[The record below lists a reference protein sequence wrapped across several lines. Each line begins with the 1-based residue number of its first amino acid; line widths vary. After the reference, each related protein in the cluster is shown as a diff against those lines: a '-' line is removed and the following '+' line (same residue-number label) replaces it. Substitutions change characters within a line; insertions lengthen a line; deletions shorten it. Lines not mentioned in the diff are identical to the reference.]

1 VVLFD
6 KRANGDWRSAS
17 MFARRIATYQ
27 GKWFDLADPQEQAVF
42 DTARKVLRDR
52 GLLGNE

>member
-1 VVLFD
+1 
-6 KRANGDWRSAS
+6 

-27 GKWFDLADPQEQAVF
+27 PGKWFDLADPQEQAVF